1 MFDLSALPDNL
12 YGPDVPTSAWTDRV
26 ETSSGH
32 KFPSGSL
39 GKLSPVPWKAQLE
52 RLIGIPIYLMLNWL
66 PFLLPLVCFAVG
78 GARGLAILAAVL
90 ASLTLRPVYTLLG
103 SMLSCIPLALGVPKA
118 QLSGQY
124 VYTERNN
131 QKYLSMR
138 MVWGEA
144 FERYRTT
151 KAGEGRPVIF
161 AIIPH
166 GIAPLGVTGYPAWS
180 RLCGGV
186 CRWTAAP
193 VVLKIPLVGP
203 MLRSIGYVEAKGK
216 AISGALSKGDSV
228 GIVLDG
234 IAGMFQQSD
243 SIEKGYVLQRKA
255 IAALALR
262 ANCAIVP
269 VYGFG
274 HTSLWTVVTDPF
286 GLLERL
292 SIALNVSVC
301 PFYGRWGWPLG
312 APRRQPVLVAIGD
325 PIECG
330 SAPSAASDAPPTK
343 EQVAEMHA
351 RLVEGFTKTFD
362 EFKDEYGW
370 GDKELKLV

>member
-1 MFDLSALPDNL
+1 MVHGSFSGHHMFDLSALPDNL
-12 YGPDVPTSAWTDRV
+12 YGPEVPTSAWTNRI

-161 AIIPH
+161 AIIPMASRRRH
-166 GIAPLGVTGYPAWS
+166 RLPGVVEALWWRVPVDRRA
-180 RLCGGV
+180 CGAQDST
-186 CRWTAAP
+186 RR
-193 VVLKIPLVGP
+193 P

-216 AISGALSKGDSV
+216 AISGALSSDSV
-228 GIVLDG
+228 GIVLGG
-234 IAGMFQQSD
+234 IAGMFNQSD

-262 ANCAIVP
+262 ELRHRPRLAGHIALDGRHGSLRPARASLDRSQRECLP
-269 VYGFG
+269 VLRPVGLAAWG
-274 HTSLWTVVTDPF
+274 TSQAAGSRRCRD
-286 GLLERL
+286 RL
-292 SIALNVSVC
+292 SVGAHH
-301 PFYGRWGWPLG
+301 PLLPTPLL
-312 APRRQPVLVAIGD
+312 PR
-325 PIECG
+325 
-330 SAPSAASDAPPTK
+330 
-343 EQVAEMHA
+343 QVAKCTHA
-351 RLVEGFTKTFD
+351 SWRASRRLR
-362 EFKDEYGW
+362 
-370 GDKELKLV
+370 